1 MPKVYLS
8 FEGVVLLTEILLPV
22 MVRVSP
28 PVTPLE
34 CLMSGNVYVLE
45 IVVRPIAALSGYGQ
59 GAGGG
64 LRTGVGGDTDQ

>member
-1 MPKVYLS
+1 
-8 FEGVVLLTEILLPV
+8 
-22 MVRVSP
+22 MVWVSP
-28 PVTPLE
+28 PVSPLE
-34 CLMSGNVYVLE
+34 CLVSGDVYVLE